1 MDGDYPTVLM
11 MKHIAVRSLC
21 TVQNAHRPEAYST
34 HLVCSVA
41 YVPAGIFQ
49 SILAG
54 MCADTIDA
62 SPCISAWD
70 VRSRRPNDKLEADL
84 C

>member
-1 MDGDYPTVLM
+1 MDDDYPTVLM

-54 MCADTIDA
+54 RCADTIDA
-62 SPCISAWD
+62 SSQVSEWD
-70 VRSRRPNDKLEADL
+70 VRKWRFYDELEADL
-84 C
+84 R